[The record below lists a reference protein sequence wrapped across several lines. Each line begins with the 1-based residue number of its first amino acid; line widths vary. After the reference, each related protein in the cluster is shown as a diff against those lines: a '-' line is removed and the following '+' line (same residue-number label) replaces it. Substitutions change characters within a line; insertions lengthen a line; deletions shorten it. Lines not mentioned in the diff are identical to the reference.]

1 MPEFKEG
8 VDYEHIPHPRD
19 DKAWSIRV
27 LEGVYSETVISFGT
41 ITIDGEDNEDSQ
53 MTFDFTLES
62 SPIDDLDEGS
72 LEFQDFAGNLLT
84 SIIETAII
92 HKTGEMKEL

>member
-1 MPEFKEG
+1 
-8 VDYEHIPHPRD
+8 
-19 DKAWSIRV
+19 
-27 LEGVYSETVISFGT
+27 
-41 ITIDGEDNEDSQ
+41 

-72 LEFQDFAGNLLT
+72 LEFQDFVGNLLT

-92 HKTGEMKEL
+92 NKTGEMKEL